1 MLHGYINSL
10 INQLVFF
17 YYCNFVLS
25 FPGTYLHFVC
35 NFFFL
40 NYYLLYCT
48 LQFNCYE
55 SSLEIDVIF
64 QNIIARIWTEKRQED
79 TQSKNE
85 MIKETLF
92 LEEYWMRPY
101 HVSATC

>member
-1 MLHGYINSL
+1 MTAISYYLF
-10 INQLVFF
+10 LVHI
-17 YYCNFVLS
+17 CILS
-25 FPGTYLHFVC
+25 A
-35 NFFFL
+35 NFFL